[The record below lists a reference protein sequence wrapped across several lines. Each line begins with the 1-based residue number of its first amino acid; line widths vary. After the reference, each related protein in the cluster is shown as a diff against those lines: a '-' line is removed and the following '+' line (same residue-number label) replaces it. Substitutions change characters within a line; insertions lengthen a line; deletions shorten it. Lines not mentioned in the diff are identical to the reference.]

1 MTERSVTHATFVIE
15 RTYDAAPARVFNAFA
30 DPAAKARWF
39 AGPDEWITREFDLD
53 FRVGGR
59 EVNRGGPPGGPVHVF
74 EARYHD
80 IVPNE
85 RIITAYEMYM
95 DETRSSVSIATVEFE
110 PAGHGTTLR
119 YTEQGAF
126 LDGLDAVAS
135 REQGTRELLDAL
147 GESLERDATPAGQVG
162 SRDN

>member
-30 DPAAKARWF
+30 DPVAKARWF
-39 AGPDEWITREFDLD
+39 EGPDEWITLERGLD

-59 EVNRGGPPGGPVHVF
+59 EVNRGGPPGGLSTCS
-74 EARYHD
+74 RRCYHD

-85 RIITAYEMYM
+85 RIITTYEMYM

-110 PAGHGTTLR
+110 PAGDGHDPALHGAGGVPGRPRLGGLPR
-119 YTEQGAF
+119 AGDARAARCARRGAR
-126 LDGLDAVAS
+126 G
-135 REQGTRELLDAL
+135 
-147 GESLERDATPAGQVG
+147 
-162 SRDN
+162 

>member
-1 MTERSVTHATFVIE
+1 MNERSVSHATFVIE
-15 RTYDAAPARVFNAFA
+15 RTYDASPARVFNAFA
-30 DPAAKARWF
+30 DPSAKARWF
-39 AGPDEWITREFDLD
+39 AGPEEWETVEVGMD

-59 EVNRGGPPGGPVHVF
+59 EVNRGGPPGGPVHTF

-85 RIITAYEMYM
+85 RIISSYEMYM

-110 PAGHGTTLR
+110 PAGEGTHLR

-126 LDGLDAVAS
+126 LDGLDSVAS
-135 REQGTRELLDAL
+135 REKGTQDLLDAL
-147 GESLERDATPAGQVG
+147 RAALEGETAVAR
-162 SRDN
+162 